1 MDIKVSHD
9 RSAELA
15 NKTPMENNYMR
26 VHIDIDLQISQKQ
39 VSTAIWKKARN
50 VGKQIVIWLLPGLM
64 FVNTPDSQYPQLPVR
79 PDSIEQIQ

>member
-1 MDIKVSHD
+1 MDNQTVDD

-64 FVNTPDSQYPQLPVR
+64 FVNTPDPQYPQLPVR